1 MLIVYTQAPIS
12 ALSTLDMHYLPRYP
26 LSTGS
31 SVPALAVLAAMLTM
45 LTADCLT
52 HVIWLR
58 MVPALQCLAGGHP

>member
-1 MLIVYTQAPIS
+1 
-12 ALSTLDMHYLPRYP
+12 MHYLPRYP

-58 MVPALQCLAGGHP
+58 LVPALQCLLLAGGHP